1 MSGWK
6 GRQPAPHP
14 HPQPELLLCYR
25 VFKDKACGTGSDSLT
40 SSKVLSKSRA
50 VSKLKRLWAARRGGR
65 FRSAVSSGSSR
76 LDGRSGSSQPSRSSW
91 TSAHRA
97 RPGEKTG
104 HMRPL
109 RCGSPQSEGHSA
121 SHWELPG
128 RIYSLDRRWGKMRR
142 KERWSRGPSGRA
154 LRDQNWK
161 GWNRSASTLPGGPGH
176 LPTVGQRR
184 GRERE
189 KPRPQ

>member
-1 MSGWK
+1 MKKDSDLQPETCSVSGWK
-6 GRQPAPHP
+6 GRQPAPYP
-14 HPQPELLLCYR
+14 HPQPELLLCYQ
-25 VFKDKACGTGSDSLT
+25 VFKDKACGTESDSLT

-65 FRSAVSSGSSR
+65 LRSAVSSGSSR

-97 RPGEKTG
+97 RPGEETG

-121 SHWELPG
+121 SRWERYTPWTEG
-128 RIYSLDRRWGKMRR
+128 GERCGEERRD
-142 KERWSRGPSGRA
+142 GP
-154 LRDQNWK
+154 D
-161 GWNRSASTLPGGPGH
+161 GH
-176 LPTVGQRR
+176 QAEL
-184 GRERE
+184 
-189 KPRPQ
+189 